1 MSNKTLYIQSSQ
13 TYFHVYN
20 RGADRAAIFFEK
32 RHYLDFME
40 RMKKA
45 VNPEVLEIVA
55 FCLMPNHYHLILHQ
69 KLPYAIPA
77 FIRGVCEG
85 YVKSVNLQYFRTG
98 HLFEGRYRIKPVTQD
113 EYLIHLARYIH
124 RNPIRARLVTT
135 IEAWQYSNYHSCI
148 SGFDNGITNPG
159 ILLRLAGGT
168 REYQTFVDEYIDG
181 DRKKV
186 AGMLF

>member
-1 MSNKTLYIQSSQ
+1 MSRKTALIASADS
-13 TYFHVYN
+13 YFHVYN
-20 RGADRAAIFFEK
+20 RGADRASVFFEE
-32 RHYLDFME
+32 RHYLDFIQ
-40 RMKKA
+40 RMQKA

-55 FCLMPNHYHLILHQ
+55 FCLMPNHFHLILYQ

-77 FIRGVCEG
+77 FVRAVCEG

-98 HLFEGRYRIKPVTQD
+98 HLFEGRYRIKPVSSD

-135 IEAWQYSNYHSCI
+135 VEAWQHSNYRSCT
-148 SGFDNGITNPG
+148 SGFDDGVTNPG

-168 REYQTFVDEYIDG
+168 REYQTFVEEYVDA
-181 DRKKV
+181 DRKMV
-186 AGMLF
+186 TELLF